1 MKNTRRELFIQVALA
16 PIWYAALNS
25 PSRAQDARK
34 ASAHGEYIVYV
45 GTYTGP
51 KSQGIYAYR
60 FGAATGQIT
69 PLGLVAETTNPSF
82 LAVDPSRQFL
92 YAVNEVGDYQ
102 GQKSGG
108 VSAFSIDR
116 KTGKLT
122 FLNEVASRGAD
133 PCHVSL
139 DRTGKFVLVANYTSG
154 SVAVFPVLA
163 DGRLGDASAFIQH
176 HGSSVNHERQEGP
189 HAHMISVTKS
199 SPFALVADLGL
210 DELLV
215 YFFHDGSL
223 SPNYRPFAK
232 VQPGSG
238 PRHFAF
244 NPTGKFVYLI
254 NEMSSTITT
263 FAFTGFTYDM
273 AVGELREIGTVSTL
287 PKDFKGENS
296 AAEIAVHPS
305 GKFLYGSNRGH
316 DSIAVFSIDPRRGTL
331 TLLEHVSTQGK
342 TPRNFAIDP
351 TGSYLFAANQD
362 SDSIV
367 VFRIDRATGRLTP
380 TGQKLDVPSPVCVTF
395 VGK

>member
-1 MKNTRRELFIQVALA
+1 MKHTLLLLLQSALVVM
-16 PIWYAALNS
+16 WCAAHS
-25 PSRAQDARK
+25 TSEAQGTERV
-34 ASAHGEYIVYV
+34 SAGGDYIIYV

-51 KSQGIYAYR
+51 KSQGIYGYR
-60 FGAATGQIT
+60 FVASTGQLT

-82 LAVDPSRQFL
+82 LAVDPSRRFL
-92 YAVNEVGDYQ
+92 YAVNEVGEYQ

-133 PCHVSL
+133 PCYVSL
-139 DRTGKFVLVANYTSG
+139 DRAGKFVLVANYTGG

-163 DGRLGDASAFIQH
+163 DGRLGEASAFIQH
-176 HGSSVNHERQEGP
+176 RGSGVNPERQEGP
-189 HAHMISVTKS
+189 HAHMISV
-199 SPFALVADLGL
+199 SPDNRFALAADLGL

-215 YFFHDGSL
+215 YRFDATRGL
-223 SPNYRPFAK
+223 LAPNDPPFAR
-232 VQPGSG
+232 VHPGSG
-238 PRHFAF
+238 PRHFVF
-244 NPTGKFVYLI
+244 HPNGKFVYLMT
-254 NEMSSTITT
+254 EMGGTVSSFSYSPTS
-263 FAFTGFTYDM
+263 
-273 AVGELREIGTVSTL
+273 GELHETATVSTL
-287 PKDFKGENS
+287 PKDFKGENTS
-296 AAEIAVHPS
+296 AEIAVHPS

-316 DSIAVFSIDPRRGTL
+316 DSIALFSIDPLRGTL
-331 TLLEHVSTQGK
+331 KFIEHVSTQGK

-367 VFRIDRATGRLTP
+367 VFKIDGTSGHLTP

-395 VGK
+395 VAQ